1 MKNIIRNYTQLMV
14 QGESEQ
20 LDIYVMSLSLG
31 ESISLANHVY
41 LIQSKMQNV

>member
-1 MKNIIRNYTQLMV
+1 
-14 QGESEQ
+14 
-20 LDIYVMSLSLG
+20 MSLSLG